1 MDTMKQYRTGFVVG
15 SDSFVRKGKLVAKY
29 LSMKMNRMIYPDV
42 YCVPLFI
49 SDSVDLIRDGE
60 KIPAN
65 KYDIIFSELNAS
77 NEQLEYLN
85 ILVDREDLFVIVIPG
100 PPEII
105 GARLDHQKALYVRD
119 ILIHADQIWTY
130 SENIRQFC
138 DGLIG
143 FSKAKMF
150 FWPFNLE
157 QTLNSI
163 HQSRRLNTDK
173 INILLNCPL
182 RFVGPTQ
189 NYPFVIKSILMDILN
204 KLPNES
210 RGKITFHTYIY
221 TEEDKK
227 QFHASNYSND
237 FPVKLRQKQSY
248 RSFLNFI
255 NSCDAIINLT
265 IGTILGRVTFISA
278 ALNKPGLFSNNS
290 DVNTRLYPTSSISI
304 LNVEELRNKLAS
316 LLLGLST
323 NKIKKEFFP
332 SKSEIARLGDF
343 KKNSEKVRVLLEQAF
358 I

>member
-1 MDTMKQYRTGFVVG
+1 MDGMKQYRTGFVVG
-15 SDSFVRKGKLVAKY
+15 SDSLLRKGKLAAKY

-77 NEQLEYLN
+77 DEQLGYLDLLIN
-85 ILVDREDLFVIVIPG
+85 REDLFVTVIPG

-105 GARLDHQKALYVRD
+105 GMRLDNNKLSLVKH
-119 ILIHADQIWTY
+119 ILIYADQIWAY
-130 SENIRQFC
+130 SETIRQFC

-143 FSKAKMF
+143 FSKAKIIP
-150 FWPFNLE
+150 WPFSLT

-163 HQSRRLNTDK
+163 HQSSRLNTDK

-221 TEEDKK
+221 TAGDKK
-227 QFHASNYSND
+227 QFKSLDFSKD
-237 FPVKLRQKQSY
+237 FPIKLRQKQSY

-255 NSCDAIINLT
+255 NSCDAIINFT
-265 IGTILGRVTFISA
+265 VGTILGRVTFISA